1 MFNILSPR
9 GLPIYATFF
18 LWSFGTGANQLA
30 RPLFA
35 ASFGVPLALVA
46 LVTSSN
52 SLAHL
57 VTGPLTGYSM
67 DRWGRKP
74 VLILGLILRGAS
86 LFLEFYATSYPHY
99 LALEFVGGIGVAMFT
114 TGGSILIADLSVR
127 ENRGRALAFRSMA
140 SRLGAIAGPIVGA
153 GIAAGFD
160 LRTIFLFNGFSKIV
174 ILAIVLWLVAET
186 RPEAAVEL
194 DAAPHRRGIAFDLLV
209 AMFMNRP
216 FLAIAAATFA
226 ISMMQQG
233 LFAAI
238 FPVYATRSVGL
249 STPDVGGLITLAA
262 TLSLLVS
269 LPNGFIVDLFGR
281 KSTLV
286 PGPGGVGPGV
296 ILAGD
301 QHRPAVRN
309 RHGARLWRW
318 RGNVPRRFA
327 SVRHGSGSRRAPW
340 LVHWRLVP
348 AAEHRRHRGAATHRP
363 RGRAARLRAG
373 LRWGSD
379 CPGRCRYRHLG
390 IRPRYNVAA
399 AHQRRAYRGVSIAID

>member
-286 PGPGGVGPGV
+286 PGLGVLGLASFLLAISTDQPSVIVMVLVYGVGEGMCLGASQAYAMDLAPDERRGSFIGV
-296 ILAGD
+296 WSLLQNIGGIAAPLLIGLVAEQLGYAPAFVGVAIALA
-301 QHRPAVRN
+301 AV
-309 RHGARLWRW
+309 AIVIWA
-318 RGNVPRRFA
+318 FA
-327 SVRHGSGSRRAPW
+327 PDTTSRRRISAE
-340 LVHWRLVP
+340 LT
-348 AAEHRRHRGAATHRP
+348 AASASR
-363 RGRAARLRAG
+363 
-373 LRWGSD
+373 
-379 CPGRCRYRHLG
+379 
-390 IRPRYNVAA
+390 
-399 AHQRRAYRGVSIAID
+399 